1 MTDSLSPLKIL
12 LADDQPINVALVE
25 KLLTRRGHSV
35 VTAENGELAV
45 EAFKKEIF
53 DAVLMDMQMPVM
65 DGLEATRKIR
75 QYEAGQEAQRGSR
88 SHIAI
93 IAMTANDDEND
104 RQACKD
110 AGMDGFITKP
120 IEIKTVVATIREI
133 IDNTKN
139 SS

>member
-1 MTDSLSPLKIL
+1 MTDTLPPLKIL

-35 VTAENGELAV
+35 ITAENGVQAV
-45 EAFKKEIF
+45 EAFKKNLF

-75 QYEAGQEAQRGSR
+75 QYEADQEAQRGSR
-88 SHIAI
+88 SHVAI
-93 IAMTANDDEND
+93 IAMTANDDDTD

-120 IEIKTVVATIREI
+120 IEIKTVIATIREI
-133 IDNTKN
+133 IDNTKK
-139 SS
+139 SL